1 MRLRPAPGAGS
12 SRRSGGGAFACHS
25 QQPMQAMQRHTT
37 IYLCAS
43 GARPRRWL
51 SSSERRI
58 WTHKHHGRRL
68 CHVKPAMLSLPPDGG
83 WSEPPLASASAL
95 RIARG
100 WGNRIQRGDLALVV
114 RNTETRHLERFEAFK
129 DPWWARSLFGNIK
142 HPSLPRCWNPI
153 TTGLL
158 CLGNFVE
165 PDEDLGCYELFRT
178 IPCERLLMELPLRA
192 KPLL

>member
-1 MRLRPAPGAGS
+1 MRLRSAPDAGFPF
-12 SRRSGGGAFACHS
+12 RSAGTAVAGHS
-25 QQPMQAMQRHTT
+25 QQPMQTMQRHTP
-37 IYLCAS
+37 IYLCACS
-43 GARPRRWL
+43 PRPRRWL

-58 WTHKHHGRRL
+58 LTHKHHGRRL

-129 DPWWARSLFGNIK
+129 DPWWALSLFGNIK
-142 HPSLPRCWNPI
+142 HPSLLRCWNPI
-153 TTGLL
+153 TTDLL